1 MPAKAR
7 QGVACGS
14 GQPSL
19 AERPLITSEQGYCLS
34 RTFQVLANDSR
45 LRMLHALIRAG
56 EMCVG
61 DLAEAIEMR
70 PQAVSN
76 QLQRLVDR
84 GVVASRRDGN
94 FIRYRIDDPCVTQLL
109 DLGLSLAETPAVA
122 AMAGVGH

>member
-1 MPAKAR
+1 MPPDSR
-7 QGVACGS
+7 QRGLFET

-19 AERPLITSEQGYCLS
+19 AERSLITSEQGHCLA

-45 LRMLHALIRAG
+45 LRMLHALVRAG

-61 DLAEAIEMR
+61 DLAEAIGMR

-84 GVVASRRDGN
+84 GIVASRRDGN
-94 FIRYRIDDPCVTQLL
+94 FIRYRIEDCCVTQLL

-122 AMAGVGH
+122 AMAGVGQ

>member
-1 MPAKAR
+1 MTAKSR

-19 AERPLITSEQGYCLS
+19 AERPLITPEQGYCLA

-45 LRMLHALIRAG
+45 LRMIHALVRAG

-61 DLAEAIEMR
+61 DLAEAIGMR

-84 GVVASRRDGN
+84 GIVASRRDGN
-94 FIRYRIDDPCVTQLL
+94 FIRYRIEDPCVTQLL

-122 AMAGVGH
+122 AMAGVGQ